1 MSNTTYFV
9 RDQRGNTA
17 ATHDADGAER
27 LSRAGYRVTAITEAS
42 R

>member
-1 MSNTTYFV
+1 MSNTTYLI
-9 RDQRGNTA
+9 RDGRGNRA

-27 LSRAGYRVTAITEAS
+27 LSRAGYRVTAVTEAS